1 MSLKRR
7 DLLKLAGASI
17 GLSALAS
24 RGWSQATWAT
34 DPFPMG
40 VASGSPTSTGIV
52 LWTRLG
58 PAALEAAGL
67 RGRDVDVT
75 WQIAHDERF
84 SRMAA
89 SGVITATPRLAHS
102 VHAEV
107 EALEPGH
114 DYFYRFIA
122 GF

>member
-1 MSLKRR
+1 
-7 DLLKLAGASI
+7 
-17 GLSALAS
+17 
-24 RGWSQATWAT
+24 
-34 DPFPMG
+34 MG

-58 PAALEAAGL
+58 PAALQAAGL
-67 RGRDVDVT
+67 QGRDVDVT

-89 SGVITATPRLAHS
+89 SGVVAATPRLAHS

-107 EALEPGH
+107 EGLEPAR

-122 GF
+122 GNASSVTGRTKTFPAPNDSPGRLRLAYAS